1 MVWGEGKE
9 EEELGG
15 GEPVALHQRLQDCSK
30 EREPTLPLIPQ
41 LVKRQ
46 EVSGGDREEKEAS
59 PGTQ

>member
-1 MVWGEGKE
+1 MVWGEGEE

-15 GEPVALHQRLQDCSK
+15 GEPVTLHQRFQDCSK

-41 LVKRQ
+41 LVERL
-46 EVSGGDREEKEAS
+46 EVSGGDQEKETS